1 MEIQIINKFK
11 TCPLITPTWVVY
23 KAHSNPSLAVERK
36 HDLPTNVCGGA
47 RRTTF
52 TSNDATSH
60 LPSTRPP
67 ADMGDITRAVGRS
80 GRRAKPKAQDSLTA
94 LICQKLRESGQDDEF
109 LQSVMAALHDLG
121 EELRRCPSRKASVK
135 LVRRTLSRA
144 LAEGRRDQDAA
155 GGAQDHQGAR
165 PEGLVAAVGQLLQ
178 EELQGEE
185 LEGRD
190 LEPEEAKEEEAQR
203 VNEAED
209 GLECGEDV
217 PDHRGTTGPRP
228 RKDDQ
233 DNTSGGQQLK
243 EDSNDALP
251 PMIISEN
258 KMIDDTGGN
267 PQEATLH
274 GVQIE
279 RLFPQRRNSL
289 SHFYGEEDREITS
302 VRLVMERNKCA
313 LYKLEGEVHT
323 KLGVFHA
330 DHLKKLKNGFK
341 VTLETQMTSDDVDGG
356 RRPKKKTKR
365 QREASSVILT
375 VPQEQQ
381 EECMNLLSRMR
392 KTLPGI
398 LFGSSGF

>member
-1 MEIQIINKFK
+1 
-11 TCPLITPTWVVY
+11 
-23 KAHSNPSLAVERK
+23 
-36 HDLPTNVCGGA
+36 
-47 RRTTF
+47 
-52 TSNDATSH
+52 
-60 LPSTRPP
+60 
-67 ADMGDITRAVGRS
+67 MGDITRRS

-155 GGAQDHQGAR
+155 GGAQDHQRAR

-190 LEPEEAKEEEAQR
+190 LEPEEAQEEEALR

-258 KMIDDTGGN
+258 KMIDDAGKSDAL
-267 PQEATLH
+267 PSLFIYICLH
-274 GVQIE
+274 LPPL
-279 RLFPQRRNSL
+279 LFPSL
-289 SHFYGEEDREITS
+289 FSYS
-302 VRLVMERNKCA
+302 VNE
-313 LYKLEGEVHT
+313 
-323 KLGVFHA
+323 
-330 DHLKKLKNGFK
+330 
-341 VTLETQMTSDDVDGG
+341 
-356 RRPKKKTKR
+356 
-365 QREASSVILT
+365 
-375 VPQEQQ
+375 
-381 EECMNLLSRMR
+381 
-392 KTLPGI
+392 
-398 LFGSSGF
+398 

>member
-1 MEIQIINKFK
+1 MEWKDTNHQQVQDMSPDNADVAW
-11 TCPLITPTWVVY
+11 CVY

-52 TSNDATSH
+52 TSNDATRH

-185 LEGRD
+185 LEGKD
-190 LEPEEAKEEEAQR
+190 LEPEEAKEEEEAQR

-258 KMIDDTGGN
+258 KMIDDTGKSDAL
-267 PQEATLH
+267 PS
-274 GVQIE
+274 
-279 RLFPQRRNSL
+279 LFIYMSL
-289 SHFYGEEDREITS
+289 SPSSSLSISLLFSYS
-302 VRLVMERNKCA
+302 VNA
-313 LYKLEGEVHT
+313 
-323 KLGVFHA
+323 
-330 DHLKKLKNGFK
+330 
-341 VTLETQMTSDDVDGG
+341 
-356 RRPKKKTKR
+356 
-365 QREASSVILT
+365 
-375 VPQEQQ
+375 
-381 EECMNLLSRMR
+381 
-392 KTLPGI
+392 
-398 LFGSSGF
+398 